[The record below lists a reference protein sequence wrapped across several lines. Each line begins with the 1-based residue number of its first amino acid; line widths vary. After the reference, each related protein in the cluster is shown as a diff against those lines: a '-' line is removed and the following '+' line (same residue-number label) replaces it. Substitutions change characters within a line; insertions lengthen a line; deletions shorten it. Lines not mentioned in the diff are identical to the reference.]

1 MNLLKYLLPI
11 CFFPVVIAFCY
22 QTDNTNIFE
31 KTDTMKVHSTGINNK
46 IVIDSINMKD
56 SLNELVLPLMKGEI
70 NQAGQNNIV
79 DINTRNKH
87 QNNKDRTASNKK
99 SSTIKITQTGKN
111 NSVKI
116 NSR

>member
-11 CFFPVVIAFCY
+11 CFLPLAVTFSLE
-22 QTDNTNIFE
+22 TDTTVTFE
-31 KTDTMKVHSTGINNK
+31 KRDTITVYSTGMNNK
-46 IVIDSINMKD
+46 IVIDSIHLKD
-56 SLNELVLPLMKGEI
+56 SINELTLSTVKGKI
-70 NQAGQNNIV
+70 TQAGQNNSV

>member
-1 MNLLKYLLPI
+1 MDLMKSLLPI
-11 CFFPVVIAFCY
+11 CFLPLAITFCF
-22 QTDNTNIFE
+22 QTDTTNTFE
-31 KTDTMKVHSTGINNK
+31 KTNIMKVYSKGINNK
-46 IVIDSINMKD
+46 IVIDSIHLKD

-70 NQAGQNNIV
+70 TQAGQNNSV
-79 DINTRNKH
+79 DIKTREKAL
-87 QNNKDRTASNKK
+87 NNKDRTASNKK